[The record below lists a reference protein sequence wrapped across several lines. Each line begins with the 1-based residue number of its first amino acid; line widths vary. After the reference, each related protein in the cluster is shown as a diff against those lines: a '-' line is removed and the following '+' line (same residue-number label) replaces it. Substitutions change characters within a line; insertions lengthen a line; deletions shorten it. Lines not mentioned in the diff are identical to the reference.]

1 MMAHQRPATHAV
13 AVSPPPPPPPNHGA
27 RDEAGRLL
35 GHVRRRGCARA
46 AMPGAAAVKYGLIL
60 PGGPKWAG
68 GANASYDGSQTR

>member
-1 MMAHQRPATHAV
+1 MMAHQRPGTHAGV
-13 AVSPPPPPPPNHGA
+13 VSPPTPLNHGA

-46 AMPGAAAVKYGLIL
+46 AMPGAAAVKCGLIL

-68 GANASYDGSQTR
+68 GANASYD